1 MLRTKQVI
9 NNNEE
14 YSSMS
19 IIDFIKGLF
28 VGETKEEANQSTN
41 VVEEKSVNSE
51 AFVDRNPTLEN
62 VARFVIQKGVCKGAD
77 IQRYFQI
84 GYNLSGRLMSQLQQ
98 KGILDS
104 SYNVLVDADISD
116 HELTQLL
123 NKETI
128 KKTDSHHVISASGF
142 EVKIISSSPIDIDSS
157 IKSYIPKLSKY
168 ECYVVF
174 DTETSGLSPQQGH
187 EILQIGAVKYN
198 TLTGEAIDTQS
209 IFIKPSPHCVIESAA
224 LRVNGIDIEKLKQ
237 TGVSKDEA
245 INTFIEFIG
254 TCPLFAYNAPFDM
267 RFLKSTCEMV
277 NIPLPT
283 NPVCDVLAMVRQLA
297 LPTENKKLGTISEH
311 FGFEG
316 GCFHEAI
323 KDCDATNFVIRQIYF
338 NNEGK
343 PIGKSVDDIHS
354 NLYRNGVKLEP
365 YIEQNMLELDVYSRL
380 TGEFLFTK
388 TIRQCA
394 EKGIYVSYSTV
405 KDLEET
411 LWTTDYGIRLHE
423 DSIGKI
429 EPDIYYGKRLI
440 DVYSRTTGEFLF
452 TKTLEECAGL
462 ASSLTQ
468 KKIANA
474 TLEKSWL
481 GEYGFRAHEEEPQTK
496 IDRDFTYGKRLI
508 DCYSK
513 EGDFLKRYESI
524 SDIVTELGFAGD
536 SPIKTMLR
544 QDKITY
550 NLNGYIFIYAT
561 TEQPIQ
567 KIEGAP
573 LTKEA
578 KRPIYVFDLD
588 GNYLNV
594 FLKIIDCTATY
605 GLQAE
610 GVRRCLSAGK
620 PQYNGYIFRYSN
632 TPLSEEELAA
642 AKENYAYRETS
653 KVEN

>member
-1 MLRTKQVI
+1 
-9 NNNEE
+9 
-14 YSSMS
+14 MS
-19 IIDFIKGLF
+19 IINFIKGLF
-28 VGETKEEANQSTN
+28 GGEPNDETDQNVN
-41 VVEEKSVNSE
+41 VVEHKSANSDC
-51 AFVDRNPTLEN
+51 AVDKTPTIEN

-104 SYNVLVDADISD
+104 SYNVLVDANISD

-157 IKSYIPKLSKY
+157 IKSYIPELSKY

-198 TLTGEAIDTQS
+198 TLTGETIDTRS
-209 IFIKPSPHCVIESAA
+209 IYIKPSPNCVIEPSA
-224 LRVNGIDIEKLKQ
+224 LRVNGIDIENLKQ
-237 TGVSKDEA
+237 TGVSKSQA
-245 INTFIEFIG
+245 INTFIDFIG

-283 NPVCDVLAMVRQLA
+283 NPVCDVLAMVRKLA
-297 LPTENKKLGTISEH
+297 LPTENNKLGTISEH

-365 YIEQNMLELDVYSRL
+365 YIEQNLLELDVYSRL

-423 DSIGKI
+423 DNTRKL
-429 EPDIYYGKRLI
+429 EPDIYYAKRII

-452 TKTLEECAGL
+452 TKTLEECAAL
-462 ASSLTQ
+462 SSSLTQ

-474 TLEKSWL
+474 TQEKSWL
-481 GEYGFRAHEEEPQTK
+481 GEYGFRVHQKEPLDR
-496 IDRDFTYGKRLI
+496 IERDFTYGKRLI

-513 EGDFLKRYESI
+513 EGDFMKRYESI

-561 TEQPIQ
+561 SEQPVL

-573 LTKEA
+573 MTKEA

-588 GNYLNV
+588 GKLLNV
-594 FLKIIDCTATY
+594 YLKITECTATY
-605 GLQAE
+605 NLQAE
-610 GVRRCLSAGK
+610 GVRRCLSSGK
-620 PQYNGYIFRYSN
+620 PQYNGYIFRYSDA
-632 TPLSEEELAA
+632 PLSEEELAA
-642 AKENYAYRETS
+642 ARENYAYRETS
-653 KVEN
+653 KVTN

>member
-1 MLRTKQVI
+1 
-9 NNNEE
+9 
-14 YSSMS
+14 MS
-19 IIDFIKGLF
+19 IMDFIKGLF
-28 VGETKEEANQSTN
+28 GGESNEEADQSSI
-41 VVEEKSVNSE
+41 VVEDKSVNSNVC
-51 AFVDRNPTLEN
+51 VDKTPILEN
-62 VARFVIQKGVCKGAD
+62 VARFVIQKGICKGAD
-77 IQRYFQI
+77 IQRYFRI

-98 KGILDS
+98 KGILDKD
-104 SYNVLVDADISD
+104 YNVLVDANISD
-116 HELTQLL
+116 QELTQMLS
-123 NKETI
+123 KDTPETV
-128 KKTDSHHVISASGF
+128 DSHSASSAYGF
-142 EVKIISSSPIDIDSS
+142 EVKIISSSPADIESS
-157 IKSYIPKLSKY
+157 IKSYIPGLSKY

-198 TLTGEAIDTQS
+198 TRTGETIDTKS
-209 IFIKPSPHCVIESAA
+209 IYIKPSPNCIIEPAA

-237 TGVSKDEA
+237 TGVSKGEA

-254 TCPLFAYNAPFDM
+254 SYPLFAYNAPFDM
-267 RFLKSTCEMV
+267 RFLKSTCEMANV
-277 NIPLPT
+277 SLPT
-283 NPVCDVLAMVRQLA
+283 NPVCDVLAMVRKLS
-297 LPTENKKLGTISEH
+297 LPTESNKLGTISKH
-311 FGFEG
+311 FGFTG
-316 GCFHEAI
+316 GSYHEAI
-323 KDCDATNFVIRQIYF
+323 KDCDATNFVLRKIYF
-338 NNEGK
+338 NEEGK
-343 PIGKSVDDIHS
+343 PVGKSVEDIHL
-354 NLYRNGVKLEP
+354 NLHKGGVTLEP

-394 EKGIYVSYSTV
+394 EKGIYVSYNTI

-423 DSIGKI
+423 ESIGKL
-429 EPDIYYGKRLI
+429 EPDIYYGKRVI

-452 TKTLEECAGL
+452 TKTLEECAGF
-462 ASSLTQ
+462 ASSLSQ

-474 TLEKSWL
+474 IEEKSWL
-481 GEYGFRAHEEEPQTK
+481 GEYGFRAHEEEPQAK

-524 SDIVTELGFAGD
+524 ADIVTELGFAGD

-567 KIEGAP
+567 KIDGAP

-578 KRPIYVFDLD
+578 KRPIYVFDID

-594 FLKIIDCTATY
+594 FLKITECTAAY

-642 AKENYAYRETS
+642 AKENYAYRVTS
-653 KVEN
+653 KVTN

>member
-1 MLRTKQVI
+1 
-9 NNNEE
+9 
-14 YSSMS
+14 MS
-19 IIDFIKGLF
+19 IINFIKGLF
-28 VGETKEEANQSTN
+28 GGEPNDETDQNVN
-41 VVEEKSVNSE
+41 VVEDKSANSDC
-51 AFVDRNPTLEN
+51 AVDKTPTIEN
-62 VARFVIQKGVCKGAD
+62 VARFVIQKGICKGAD

-84 GYNLSGRLMSQLQQ
+84 GYRLSGSLMSQLQQ
-98 KGILDS
+98 KGVLDNN
-104 SYNVLVDADISD
+104 YNVLVDANISD
-116 HELTQLL
+116 QELAQLL
-123 NKETI
+123 SKEIPETL
-128 KKTDSHHVISASGF
+128 DCHSASSAFGF
-142 EVKIISSSPIDIDSS
+142 ELKVISSSPTEIESS
-157 IKSYIPKLSKY
+157 IKPYIPGLSKY
-168 ECYVVF
+168 ESYVVF

-198 TLTGEAIDTQS
+198 TRTGETIDTRS
-209 IFIKPSPHCVIESAA
+209 IYIKPSPNCVIEPSA
-224 LRVNGIDIEKLKQ
+224 LRVNGIDIENLKQ
-237 TGVSKDEA
+237 TGVSKSQA
-245 INTFIEFIG
+245 INTFIDFIG

-283 NPVCDVLAMVRQLA
+283 NPVCDVLAMVRKLA

-338 NNEGK
+338 DNEGK

-513 EGDFLKRYESI
+513 DGDFLKRYESI

-594 FLKIIDCTATY
+594 FLKITECTAAY
-605 GLQAE
+605 GIQAD

>member
-1 MLRTKQVI
+1 
-9 NNNEE
+9 
-14 YSSMS
+14 MS
-19 IIDFIKGLF
+19 IINFIKGLF
-28 VGETKEEANQSTN
+28 GGEPNDETDQNVN
-41 VVEEKSVNSE
+41 VVEDKSANSDC
-51 AFVDRNPTLEN
+51 AVDKTPTIEN

-98 KGILDS
+98 KGVLDNN
-104 SYNVLVDADISD
+104 YNVLVDANISD
-116 HELTQLL
+116 QELAQLL
-123 NKETI
+123 SKEIPETL
-128 KKTDSHHVISASGF
+128 DCHSASSAFGF
-142 EVKIISSSPIDIDSS
+142 ELKVISSSPTEIESS
-157 IKSYIPKLSKY
+157 IKPYIPGLSKY
-168 ECYVVF
+168 ESYVVF

-198 TLTGEAIDTQS
+198 TRTGETIDTRS
-209 IFIKPSPHCVIESAA
+209 IYIKPSPNCVIEPSA
-224 LRVNGIDIEKLKQ
+224 LRVNGIDIENLKQ
-237 TGVSKDEA
+237 TGVSKSQA
-245 INTFIEFIG
+245 INTFIDFIG
-254 TCPLFAYNAPFDM
+254 TCPLFVYNAPFDM

-283 NPVCDVLAMVRQLA
+283 NPVCDVLAMVRKLA

-354 NLYRNGVKLEP
+354 NLYRNGVKLES

-474 TLEKSWL
+474 TIEKSWL

-513 EGDFLKRYESI
+513 DGDFLKRYESI

-550 NLNGYIFIYAT
+550 NLNGYIFIFAT
-561 TEQPIQ
+561 SEQPIQ

-573 LTKEA
+573 MTKEA

-588 GNYLNV
+588 GKLLNV
-594 FLKIIDCTATY
+594 FLKITECTATY
-605 GLQAE
+605 NLQAE
-610 GVRRCLSAGK
+610 GVRRCLSSGK
-620 PQYNGYIFRYSN
+620 PQYNGYIFRYSDA
-632 TPLSEEELAA
+632 PLSEEELAA
-642 AKENYAYRETS
+642 ARENYAYRETS
-653 KVEN
+653 KVTN

>member
-1 MLRTKQVI
+1 
-9 NNNEE
+9 
-14 YSSMS
+14 MS
-19 IIDFIKGLF
+19 IINFIKGLF
-28 VGETKEEANQSTN
+28 GGEPKEEASQNTY
-41 VVEEKSVNSE
+41 VVEDKSVNSD
-51 AFVDRNPTLEN
+51 VIIDKTPTLEN
-62 VARFVIQKGVCKGAD
+62 VARFVIKTRKSKGAD

-84 GYNLSGRLMSQLQQ
+84 GYKLSGNLMLQLQQ
-98 KGILDS
+98 KGILD
-104 SYNVLVDADISD
+104 YDNNVLADANISD
-116 HELTQLL
+116 EELTKLL
-123 NKETI
+123 SQTTPDTI
-128 KKTDSHHVISASGF
+128 DFHHVSSASGF
-142 EVKIISSSPIDIDSS
+142 EIKIISSSPIDIESS
-157 IKSYIPKLSKY
+157 IKSYIPGLSKY
-168 ECYVVF
+168 ECYIVF

-198 TLTGEAIDTQS
+198 THTGETIDTRS
-209 IFIKPSPHCVIESAA
+209 IYIKPSPNCVIEPAA

-237 TGVSKDEA
+237 TGVSKGEA
-245 INTFIEFIG
+245 IKTFIEFIG
-254 TCPLFAYNAPFDM
+254 SYPLFAYNAPFDM

-277 NIPLPT
+277 NVPLPT
-283 NPVCDVLAMVRQLA
+283 NSVCDVLAMVRKLS
-297 LPTENKKLGTISEH
+297 LPTENNKLGTISEH
-311 FGFEG
+311 FGFTG
-316 GCFHEAI
+316 GNYHEAI
-323 KDCDATNFVIRQIYF
+323 KDCDATNFVLRKIYF
-338 NNEGK
+338 NEEGK
-343 PIGKSVDDIHS
+343 PVGKSVDDIHL
-354 NLYRNGVKLEP
+354 NLHKGGVALEP

-388 TIRQCA
+388 NIRQCA
-394 EKGIYVSYSTV
+394 EKGIYVSYNTV
-405 KDLEET
+405 KDLEGT

-423 DSIGKI
+423 ESRGKL
-429 EPDIYYGKRLI
+429 EPDIYYGKRFI
-440 DVYSRTTGEFLF
+440 DVYARTTGEFLF

-462 ASSLTQ
+462 ASSLSQ

-496 IDRDFTYGKRLI
+496 IERDFTYGKRLI

-524 SDIVTELGFAGD
+524 SDIVSELGFAGD

-561 TEQPIQ
+561 TEQPIK

-578 KRPIYVFDLD
+578 KRPIYVFDID

-594 FLKIIDCTATY
+594 FLKITECTAAY

-610 GVRRCLSAGK
+610 GVRRCLSSGK

-653 KVEN
+653 KVTN

>member
-1 MLRTKQVI
+1 
-9 NNNEE
+9 
-14 YSSMS
+14 MS
-19 IIDFIKGLF
+19 ILDFIKGLF
-28 VGETKEEANQSTN
+28 GGESKEETNQN
-41 VVEEKSVNSE
+41 VYEHENKSVSSDIC
-51 AFVDRNPTLEN
+51 VDKTPTLKN
-62 VARFVIQKGVCKGAD
+62 VARFVIQKGICKGAD
-77 IQRYFQI
+77 IQRFFQI
-84 GYNLSGRLMSQLQQ
+84 GYKQSGSLISQLQQ
-98 KGILDS
+98 KGVLDS
-104 SYNVLVDADISD
+104 SYNVLVDANISD
-116 HELTQLL
+116 QELTQLL
-123 NKETI
+123 NKETSE
-128 KKTDSHHVISASGF
+128 KADSQHVLSASGF
-142 EVKIISSSPIDIDSS
+142 EVNIISSSPIDIESS
-157 IKSYIPKLSKY
+157 ITSYIPELSKY
-168 ECYVVF
+168 ESYVVF

-198 TLTGEAIDTQS
+198 TRTGETIDTRS
-209 IFIKPSPHCVIESAA
+209 IYIKPSPHCVIEPAA
-224 LRVNGIDIEKLKQ
+224 LRVNGIDIENLKQ

-245 INTFIEFIG
+245 ISTFIDFIG

-277 NIPLPT
+277 NVLLPT
-283 NPVCDVLAMVRQLA
+283 NPVCDVLAMVRRLA

-311 FGFEG
+311 FGFAG
-316 GCFHEAI
+316 GSYHEAI
-323 KDCDATNFVIRQIYF
+323 NDCDATNFVLRKIYF
-338 NNEGK
+338 NEEGK
-343 PIGKSVDDIHS
+343 PVGKSVEDIHS
-354 NLYRNGVKLEP
+354 NLYKNGVKLEP
-365 YIEQNMLELDVYSRL
+365 YIEQTMVELDVYSRL

-394 EKGIYVSYSTV
+394 EKGIYVSYSTI
-405 KDLEET
+405 KDLEGT

-423 DSIGKI
+423 EIRGKL
-429 EPDIYYGKRLI
+429 EPDIYYGKRVI

-452 TKTLEECAGL
+452 TKTLEECAAL
-462 ASSLTQ
+462 SSSLTQ

-474 TLEKSWL
+474 IEEKSWL
-481 GEYGFRAHEEEPQTK
+481 SDYGFRAHAEEPQSK
-496 IDRDFTYGKRLI
+496 IDRDFTYGKRFV

-561 TEQPIQ
+561 SEQPIQ
-567 KIEGAP
+567 KIDSAP

-588 GNYLNV
+588 GKYLNV
-594 FLKIIDCTATY
+594 FLKITDCTAAY

-610 GVRRCLSAGK
+610 GVRRCLSSGK

-632 TPLSEEELAA
+632 APLSEEELTA

-653 KVEN
+653 KVMN

>member
-1 MLRTKQVI
+1 
-9 NNNEE
+9 
-14 YSSMS
+14 MS

-28 VGETKEEANQSTN
+28 GGKSNEEANQSSSI
-41 VVEEKSVNSE
+41 VEEMSE
-51 AFVDRNPTLEN
+51 NPDVFVDKTPTLEN
-62 VARFVIQKGVCKGAD
+62 VARFVIQKGICKGAE

-84 GYNLSGRLMSQLQQ
+84 GYKQSGSLMSQLQR
-98 KGILDS
+98 KGVLDS
-104 SYNVLVDADISD
+104 YYNVLVDANISD
-116 HELTQLL
+116 QELAQLL
-123 NKETI
+123 SRETPE
-128 KKTDSHHVISASGF
+128 TGDCHSASSAFGF
-142 EVKIISSSPIDIDSS
+142 EVKVISSSPTDIEPS
-157 IKSYIPKLSKY
+157 IKSYIPELSKY
-168 ECYVVF
+168 KYYVVF

-187 EILQIGAVKYN
+187 EILQIGAVKYDIQ
-198 TLTGEAIDTQS
+198 TGEAIDTRN
-209 IFIKPSPHCVIESAA
+209 IYVKPSPNCVIETAA

-237 TGVSKDEA
+237 TGVSKVEA

-254 TCPLFAYNAPFDM
+254 SCPLFAYNAPFDM

-283 NPVCDVLAMVRQLA
+283 NPVCDVLAMVRKLA
-297 LPTENKKLGTISEH
+297 IPTDNNKLETISEY
-311 FGFEG
+311 FGFTG
-316 GCFHEAI
+316 GNYHEAI
-323 KDCDATNFVIRQIYF
+323 KDCYATNFVLRKIYF

-343 PIGKSVDDIHS
+343 LVGKSFDDIHS
-354 NLYRNGVKLEP
+354 NLYKNGVKLESC
-365 YIEQNMLELDVYSRL
+365 IEQTMLELDVYSRL

-394 EKGIYVSYSTV
+394 EKGIYVSYNTV
-405 KDLEET
+405 KDLVGT

-423 DSIGKI
+423 GAIGKI
-429 EPDIYYGKRLI
+429 EPDIYYGKRVI
-440 DVYSRTTGEFLF
+440 DVYSRATGEFLF

-462 ASSLTQ
+462 TSSLSQ

-474 TLEKSWL
+474 ALEKSWL
-481 GEYGFRAHEEEPQTK
+481 GEYGFRVHEEEPQTN
-496 IDRDFTYGKRLI
+496 IERDFTYGKRLI

-513 EGDFLKRYESI
+513 EGVFLKRYESI

-567 KIEGAP
+567 KIEGAT

-578 KRPIYVFDLD
+578 KRPIYVFDLE
-588 GNYLNV
+588 GKYLNV
-594 FLKIIDCTATY
+594 FLKITECTAAY
-605 GLQAE
+605 GIQAE
-610 GVRRCLSAGK
+610 GIRRCLSAGK

-632 TPLSEEELAA
+632 APLSEEELAA
-642 AKENYAYRETS
+642 ARENYAYRETS
-653 KVEN
+653 KVTS

>member
-1 MLRTKQVI
+1 
-9 NNNEE
+9 
-14 YSSMS
+14 MS

-28 VGETKEEANQSTN
+28 GGEPNEETNQSGN
-41 VVEEKSVNSE
+41 VVEDKSVNSDCS
-51 AFVDRNPTLEN
+51 VDNTPSLEN
-62 VARFVIQKGVCKGAD
+62 VARFVIQKRTFKGSD

-84 GYNLSGRLMSQLQQ
+84 GYNFSGRLMSQLQQ
-98 KGILDS
+98 KGILDND
-104 SYNVLVDADISD
+104 YNVLVDANISD
-116 HELTQLL
+116 QELAQLL
-123 NKETI
+123 RMETPEAE
-128 KKTDSHHVISASGF
+128 DSHHVSSALGF
-142 EVKIISSSPIDIDSS
+142 KVNAISSSPLDIELS
-157 IKSYIPKLSKY
+157 IKSYIPRLSKY

-198 TLTGEAIDTQS
+198 TRTGEAIDKRS
-209 IFIKPSPHCVIESAA
+209 IYIKPSPNCVIEPAA

-237 TGVSKDEA
+237 TGLSKVEA
-245 INTFIEFIG
+245 INSFIEFIG

-277 NIPLPT
+277 NVSLPT
-283 NPVCDVLAMVRQLA
+283 NPVCDVLAMVRKLA
-297 LPTENKKLGTISEH
+297 LPTENKRLVTISKH
-311 FGFEG
+311 FGFTG
-316 GCFHEAI
+316 GNYHEAI
-323 KDCDATNFVIRQIYF
+323 KDCDATNFVLRKIYF
-338 NNEGK
+338 NEDGK
-343 PIGKSVDDIHS
+343 PVGKSVDDIHS
-354 NLYRNGVKLEP
+354 NLYKNGVKLET
-365 YIEQNMLELDVYSRL
+365 YIEQTMLELDVYSRL

-394 EKGIYVSYSTV
+394 EKGIYVSYNNI
-405 KDLEET
+405 KDLDGT
-411 LWTTDYGIRLHE
+411 FWTTDYGIRLHE
-423 DSIGKI
+423 DLIGKL
-429 EPDIYYGKRLI
+429 EPDIYYWKRLI

-452 TKTLEECAGL
+452 TKTLEKCAGL
-462 ASSLTQ
+462 ASSFSQ

-474 TLEKSWL
+474 TIEKSWL
-481 GEYGFRAHEEEPQTK
+481 GEYGFRAHEEEPQTN
-496 IDRDFTYGKRLI
+496 IERDFTYGKRLI

-513 EGDFLKRYESI
+513 EGDFMKRYESI

-578 KRPIYVFDLD
+578 KRPIYVFDID

-594 FLKIIDCTATY
+594 FLKITECTAAY
-605 GLQAE
+605 GLQTE

-620 PQYNGYIFRYSN
+620 PQYNGYILRYSN
-632 TPLSEEELAA
+632 APLSEEELAA

-653 KVEN
+653 KV

>member
-1 MLRTKQVI
+1 
-9 NNNEE
+9 
-14 YSSMS
+14 MS

-28 VGETKEEANQSTN
+28 GGETKEEANQSTN
-41 VVEEKSVNSE
+41 VVEEKSVNSDV
-51 AFVDRNPTLEN
+51 FVDRNPTLEN
-62 VARFVIQKGVCKGAD
+62 VARFIIQKGVCKGAD

-84 GYNLSGRLMSQLQQ
+84 GYKLSGNLISQLQQ
-98 KGILDS
+98 KGVLDNY
-104 SYNVLVDADISD
+104 YNVLIDANISD
-116 HELTQLL
+116 YELTQLL
-123 NKETI
+123 NKDTPE
-128 KKTDSHHVISASGF
+128 KTDSHHVISASGF
-142 EVKIISSSPIDIDSS
+142 KIEIISSSPIEVETS
-157 IKSYIPKLSKY
+157 IKPYIPGLSNY
-168 ECYVVF
+168 ECYIVF

-198 TLTGEAIDTQS
+198 TLTGEAIDTCS
-209 IFIKPSPHCVIESAA
+209 IYIKPSTHCVIEPAA
-224 LRVNGIDIEKLKQ
+224 LRINGIDIEKLKQ
-237 TGVSKDEA
+237 TGVSKGEA

-254 TCPLFAYNAPFDM
+254 SYPLFAYNAPFDM
-267 RFLKSTCEMV
+267 RFLKFTCEIV
-277 NIPLPT
+277 NASLPT
-283 NPVCDVLAMVRQLA
+283 NPVCDVLAMIRKLA

-311 FGFEG
+311 FGFTG
-316 GCFHEAI
+316 GNYHEAI
-323 KDCDATNFVIRQIYF
+323 KDCEATNFVLRKIYF
-338 NNEGK
+338 NDKGK
-343 PIGKSVDDIHS
+343 PVGESVDDIHS
-354 NLYRNGVKLEP
+354 NLYKNGVKLEP
-365 YIEQNMLELDVYSRL
+365 YIEQSMLELDVYSRL

-394 EKGIYVSYSTV
+394 EKGIYVSYSTI
-405 KDLEET
+405 KDLEGT

-423 DSIGKI
+423 DSISKL
-429 EPDIYYGKRLI
+429 EPDIYYGKRVI
-440 DVYSRTTGEFLF
+440 DVYSRATGEFLF
-452 TKTLEECAGL
+452 AKTLEECAAL
-462 ASSLTQ
+462 SSSLTQ

-474 TLEKSWL
+474 TIEMSWL
-481 GEYGFRAHEEEPQTK
+481 GEYGFRVHEEDPQSK
-496 IDRDFTYGKRLI
+496 IERDFTYGKRLI

-594 FLKIIDCTATY
+594 FLKITECTAAY
-605 GLQAE
+605 GIQAE

-632 TPLSEEELAA
+632 SPLGEEELVAA
-642 AKENYAYRETS
+642 RENYAYRETS

>member
-1 MLRTKQVI
+1 
-9 NNNEE
+9 
-14 YSSMS
+14 MS
-19 IIDFIKGLF
+19 ILDFLKGLF
-28 VGETKEEANQSTN
+28 GGEPNEEAGQNAN
-41 VVEEKSVNSE
+41 VVEDKSVNSDVC
-51 AFVDRNPTLEN
+51 VDNAPTIEN
-62 VARFVIQKGVCKGAD
+62 VARFIIQKGVCKGSD

-84 GYNLSGRLMSQLQQ
+84 GYKQSGSFMSQLQQ
-98 KGILDS
+98 KGILDNN
-104 SYNVLVDADISD
+104 YNVLVDTNISD
-116 HELTQLL
+116 QELAQLL
-123 NKETI
+123 SKETPEAE
-128 KKTDSHHVISASGF
+128 DSHHVSSASGF
-142 EVKIISSSPIDIDSS
+142 EIKIITSSPVDIESS
-157 IKSYIPKLSKY
+157 IKSYIPGLSKY

-198 TLTGEAIDTQS
+198 TRTGETVDSRS
-209 IFIKPSPHCVIESAA
+209 IYIKPSPNCVIEPAA

-237 TGVSKDEA
+237 TGVSKVEA
-245 INTFIEFIG
+245 INTFIEFVG
-254 TCPLFAYNAPFDM
+254 SYPLFAYNAPFDM
-267 RFLKSTCEMV
+267 RFLKSTCEMANV
-277 NIPLPT
+277 PMPT
-283 NPVCDVLAMVRQLA
+283 NPVCDVLAMVRKLS
-297 LPTENKKLGTISEH
+297 LPTENNKLGTISEH
-311 FGFEG
+311 FGFTG
-316 GCFHEAI
+316 GSYHEAI
-323 KDCDATNFVIRQIYF
+323 KDCDATNFVLRKIYF
-338 NNEGK
+338 NEEGK
-343 PIGKSVDDIHS
+343 PVGKSVEDIHL
-354 NLYRNGVKLEP
+354 NLHKGGVTLEP

-394 EKGIYVSYSTV
+394 EKGIYVSYNTV
-405 KDLEET
+405 KDLEGT

-423 DSIGKI
+423 ESIGKL
-429 EPDIYYGKRLI
+429 EPDIYYGKRVV

-462 ASSLTQ
+462 ASSLSQ

-474 TLEKSWL
+474 TVEKSWL
-481 GEYGFRAHEEEPQTK
+481 GEYGFRAHEEEPQTN
-496 IDRDFTYGKRLI
+496 IERDFTYGKRLI

-588 GNYLNV
+588 GNFLNV
-594 FLKIIDCTATY
+594 HLKITECTAAY

-632 TPLSEEELAA
+632 IPLSEEELAA

-653 KVEN
+653 KVTD

>member
-1 MLRTKQVI
+1 
-9 NNNEE
+9 
-14 YSSMS
+14 
-19 IIDFIKGLF
+19 
-28 VGETKEEANQSTN
+28 
-41 VVEEKSVNSE
+41 
-51 AFVDRNPTLEN
+51 
-62 VARFVIQKGVCKGAD
+62 
-77 IQRYFQI
+77 
-84 GYNLSGRLMSQLQQ
+84 MSQLQQ
-98 KGILDS
+98 KGIIDNAL
-104 SYNVLVDADISD
+104 NVLVNANISES
-116 HELTQLL
+116 ELSQLL
-123 NKETI
+123 SNDTHETE
-128 KKTDSHHVISASGF
+128 DLCHVSPASGF
-142 EVKIISSSPIDIDSS
+142 EIKIISSSPTDIETP
-157 IKSYIPKLSKY
+157 IESYIPDLSKY
-168 ECYVVF
+168 EYYVVF

-187 EILQIGAVKYN
+187 EILQIGAVKYS
-198 TLTGEAIDTQS
+198 TQTGEVIDTRS
-209 IFIKPSPHCVIESAA
+209 IYIKPSPQCVIEPTA

-237 TGVSKDEA
+237 TGASKKEG
-245 INTFIEFIG
+245 INAFMEFIG

-283 NPVCDVLAMVRQLA
+283 NPVCDVLAMVRKLA
-297 LPTENKKLGTISEH
+297 LPIENKKLGTISEH

-323 KDCDATNFVIRQIYF
+323 KDCDATNFVLRKIYF

-343 PIGKSVDDIHS
+343 PVDKSVDDIHS
-354 NLYRNGVKLEP
+354 NLYRNGVKLES

-440 DVYSRTTGEFLF
+440 DVYSRTTGECLF

-474 TLEKSWL
+474 TLDNSWL
-481 GEYGFRAHEEEPQTK
+481 GEYGFRAHQEEPLARVE
-496 IDRDFTYGKRLI
+496 RDFTYGKRLV

-561 TEQPIQ
+561 SEQPIQ

-588 GNYLNV
+588 GKYLNV
-594 FLKIIDCTATY
+594 FLKITDCTATY

-610 GVRRCLSAGK
+610 GVRRCLSSGK
-620 PQYNGYIFRYSN
+620 PQYNGYIFRYSK
-632 TPLSEEELAA
+632 TPLSEEELSA

>member
-1 MLRTKQVI
+1 
-9 NNNEE
+9 
-14 YSSMS
+14 MS
-19 IIDFIKGLF
+19 IIGFIKGLF
-28 VGETKEEANQSTN
+28 CGKPKDEVNQSAC
-41 VVEEKSVNSE
+41 VVEEMLDNS
-51 AFVDRNPTLEN
+51 DTCIDNTSTLEN
-62 VARFVIQKGVCKGAD
+62 VARFVIKTRKSKGAD

-84 GYNLSGRLMSQLQQ
+84 GYKLAENLMLQLQQ
-98 KGILDS
+98 KGVLDS
-104 SYNVLVDADISD
+104 ANNVLIDANISD
-116 HELTQLL
+116 EELTKLL
-123 NKETI
+123 SQATPDTI
-128 KKTDSHHVISASGF
+128 DCRHVSSASGF
-142 EVKIISSSPIDIDSS
+142 EIKIISSSPIDIEPS
-157 IKSYIPKLSKY
+157 IKSYIPGLSKY

-174 DTETSGLSPQQGH
+174 DTETSGLTPQQGH
-187 EILQIGAVKYN
+187 EILQIGAVKYD
-198 TLTGEAIDTQS
+198 TRTGETIDTRS
-209 IFIKPSPHCVIESAA
+209 IYIKPSPNCVIEPAA

-237 TGVSKDEA
+237 TGVSKGEA
-245 INTFIEFIG
+245 IKTFIEFIG
-254 TCPLFAYNAPFDM
+254 SYPLFAYNAPFDM

-277 NIPLPT
+277 NVPLPT
-283 NPVCDVLAMVRQLA
+283 NSVCDVLAMVRKLS
-297 LPTENKKLGTISEH
+297 LPTENNKLGTISEH
-311 FGFEG
+311 FGFTG
-316 GCFHEAI
+316 GNYHEAI
-323 KDCDATNFVIRQIYF
+323 KDCDATNFVLRKIYF
-338 NNEGK
+338 NEEGK
-343 PIGKSVDDIHS
+343 PVGKSVDDIHL
-354 NLYRNGVKLEP
+354 NLHKGGVALEP

-388 TIRQCA
+388 NIRQCA
-394 EKGIYVSYSTV
+394 EKGIYVSYNTV
-405 KDLEET
+405 KDLEGT

-423 DSIGKI
+423 ESRGKL
-429 EPDIYYGKRLI
+429 EPDIYYGKRFI
-440 DVYSRTTGEFLF
+440 DVYARTTGEFLF

-462 ASSLTQ
+462 ASSLSQ

-496 IDRDFTYGKRLI
+496 IERDFTYGKRLI

-524 SDIVTELGFAGD
+524 SDIVSELGFAGD

-561 TEQPIQ
+561 TEQPIK

-578 KRPIYVFDLD
+578 KRPIYVFDID

-594 FLKIIDCTATY
+594 FLKITECTAAY

-610 GVRRCLSAGK
+610 GVRRCLSSGK

-653 KVEN
+653 KVTN

>member
-1 MLRTKQVI
+1 
-9 NNNEE
+9 
-14 YSSMS
+14 MS

-28 VGETKEEANQSTN
+28 IGGPKEDVNQSAY

-51 AFVDRNPTLEN
+51 IFVDRNPTLEN
-62 VARFVIQKGVCKGAD
+62 VARFIIQKGVCKGAD

-98 KGILDS
+98 KGVLDS
-104 SYNVLVDADISD
+104 SYNVLVDANISD
-116 HELTQLL
+116 QELAQLL
-123 NKETI
+123 SKETPE
-128 KKTDSHHVISASGF
+128 TADSHHVFSDSGF
-142 EVKIISSSPIDIDSS
+142 EVKIISSSSIDIESS
-157 IKSYIPKLSKY
+157 IKPYIPGLSKY
-168 ECYVVF
+168 ESYVVF

-198 TLTGEAIDTQS
+198 TLTGETIDTRS
-209 IFIKPSPHCVIESAA
+209 IYIKPSPHCVIEPAA
-224 LRVNGIDIEKLKQ
+224 LRVNGIDIEKLNQ

-277 NIPLPT
+277 NIPLPN
-283 NPVCDVLAMVRQLA
+283 NPVCDVLAMVKKLA
-297 LPTENKKLGTISEH
+297 LPTENNKLGTISEH

-323 KDCDATNFVIRQIYF
+323 KDCDATNFVLRKIYF

-343 PIGKSVDDIHS
+343 TVGKSVDDIHS
-354 NLYRNGVKLEP
+354 NLYKNGVKLEP

-423 DSIGKI
+423 DLIGKL

-462 ASSLTQ
+462 ASSFSQ

-474 TLEKSWL
+474 IEEKNWL
-481 GEYGFRAHEEEPQTK
+481 SEYGFRAHEEEPQTK

-561 TEQPIQ
+561 SEQPIQ

-578 KRPIYVFDLD
+578 KRPIYVFDLE

-594 FLKIIDCTATY
+594 FLKITDCTAAY
-605 GLQAE
+605 GLQVE
-610 GVRRCLSAGK
+610 GVRRCLSSGK

-632 TPLSEEELAA
+632 TPLSEDELTAA
-642 AKENYAYRETS
+642 RDNYAFRETS
-653 KVEN
+653 KVTN

>member
-1 MLRTKQVI
+1 
-9 NNNEE
+9 
-14 YSSMS
+14 MS
-19 IIDFIKGLF
+19 IINFIKGLF
-28 VGETKEEANQSTN
+28 GGEPNDETDQNVN
-41 VVEEKSVNSE
+41 VVEHKSANSDC
-51 AFVDRNPTLEN
+51 AVDKTPTIEN

-104 SYNVLVDADISD
+104 SYNVLVDANISD

-157 IKSYIPKLSKY
+157 IKSYIPELSKY

-198 TLTGEAIDTQS
+198 TLTGETIDTRS
-209 IFIKPSPHCVIESAA
+209 IYIKPSPNCVIEPSA
-224 LRVNGIDIEKLKQ
+224 LRVNGIDIENLKQ
-237 TGVSKDEA
+237 TGVSKSQA
-245 INTFIEFIG
+245 INTFIDFIG

-283 NPVCDVLAMVRQLA
+283 NPVCDVLAMVRKLA

-405 KDLEET
+405 KDLDET

-423 DSIGKI
+423 DTTRKL
-429 EPDIYYGKRLI
+429 EPDIYYAKRII

-462 ASSLTQ
+462 ASSLSQ
-468 KKIANA
+468 KKIVNA

-561 TEQPIQ
+561 SEQPIQ

-594 FLKIIDCTATY
+594 FLKITDCTAAY

-653 KVEN
+653 KVAD

>member
-1 MLRTKQVI
+1 
-9 NNNEE
+9 
-14 YSSMS
+14 MS

-28 VGETKEEANQSTN
+28 GGEPNEETDQNAN
-41 VVEEKSVNSE
+41 VVEDKSANSVC
-51 AFVDRNPTLEN
+51 FVDNTPSLEN
-62 VARFVIQKGVCKGAD
+62 VARFVIQKGICKGAD

-84 GYNLSGRLMSQLQQ
+84 GYRLSGSLMSQLQQ
-98 KGILDS
+98 KGVLDNN
-104 SYNVLVDADISD
+104 YNVLVDANISD
-116 HELTQLL
+116 QELAQLL
-123 NKETI
+123 SKEIPETL
-128 KKTDSHHVISASGF
+128 DCHSASSAFGF
-142 EVKIISSSPIDIDSS
+142 ELKVISSSPTEIESS
-157 IKSYIPKLSKY
+157 IKPYIPGLSKY
-168 ECYVVF
+168 ESYVVF

-198 TLTGEAIDTQS
+198 TQTGETIDTRS
-209 IFIKPSPHCVIESAA
+209 IYIKPSPNCVIEPSA
-224 LRVNGIDIEKLKQ
+224 LRVNGIDIENLKQ
-237 TGVSKDEA
+237 TGVSKSQA
-245 INTFIEFIG
+245 INTFIDFIG
-254 TCPLFAYNAPFDM
+254 TCPLFVYNAPFDM

-283 NPVCDVLAMVRQLA
+283 NPVCDVLAMVRKLA

-323 KDCDATNFVIRQIYF
+323 KECDATNFVIRQIYF

-411 LWTTDYGIRLHE
+411 MWTTDYGIRLHE

-513 EGDFLKRYESI
+513 DGDFLKRYERI

-561 TEQPIQ
+561 SEQPIQ

-594 FLKIIDCTATY
+594 FLKITDCTTAY
-605 GLQAE
+605 GIQAE

-632 TPLSEEELAA
+632 TPLSEEEIVAA
-642 AKENYAYRETS
+642 RENYAYRETS
-653 KVEN
+653 KVAD

>member
-1 MLRTKQVI
+1 
-9 NNNEE
+9 
-14 YSSMS
+14 
-19 IIDFIKGLF
+19 
-28 VGETKEEANQSTN
+28 
-41 VVEEKSVNSE
+41 
-51 AFVDRNPTLEN
+51 
-62 VARFVIQKGVCKGAD
+62 
-77 IQRYFQI
+77 
-84 GYNLSGRLMSQLQQ
+84 MSQLQQ
-98 KGILDS
+98 KGIIDNAL
-104 SYNVLVDADISD
+104 NVLVNANISES
-116 HELTQLL
+116 ELSQLL
-123 NKETI
+123 SNDTHETE
-128 KKTDSHHVISASGF
+128 DLCHVSPASGF
-142 EVKIISSSPIDIDSS
+142 EIKIISSSPTDIETP
-157 IKSYIPKLSKY
+157 IESYIPDLSKY
-168 ECYVVF
+168 EYYVVF

-187 EILQIGAVKYN
+187 EILQIGAVKYS
-198 TLTGEAIDTQS
+198 TQTGEVIDTRS
-209 IFIKPSPHCVIESAA
+209 IYIKPSPQCVIEPTA

-237 TGVSKDEA
+237 TGASKKEG
-245 INTFIEFIG
+245 INAFMEFIG

-283 NPVCDVLAMVRQLA
+283 NPVCDVLAMVRKLA
-297 LPTENKKLGTISEH
+297 LPIENKKLGTISEH

-323 KDCDATNFVIRQIYF
+323 KDCDATNFVLRKIYF

-343 PIGKSVDDIHS
+343 TVGKSVDDIHS
-354 NLYRNGVKLEP
+354 NLYKNGVKLEP

-474 TLEKSWL
+474 TLDNSWL
-481 GEYGFRAHEEEPQTK
+481 GEYGFRAHQEEPLARVE
-496 IDRDFTYGKRLI
+496 RDLTYGKRLV

-561 TEQPIQ
+561 SEQPIQ

-588 GNYLNV
+588 GKYLNV
-594 FLKIIDCTATY
+594 FLKITDCTATY

-610 GVRRCLSAGK
+610 GVRRCLSSGK
-620 PQYNGYIFRYSN
+620 PQYNGYIFRYSK
-632 TPLSEEELAA
+632 TPLSEEELSA

>member
-1 MLRTKQVI
+1 
-9 NNNEE
+9 
-14 YSSMS
+14 MS

-28 VGETKEEANQSTN
+28 GGEPTEEANQSSY
-41 VVEEKSVNSE
+41 VVKDNSVTSDVC
-51 AFVDRNPTLEN
+51 VDKTPTLEE
-62 VARFVIQKGVCKGAD
+62 VARYVIETRNSRCAD

-84 GYNLSGRLMSQLQQ
+84 GYNLAGRLISQLQQ
-98 KGILDS
+98 KGILDNVN
-104 SYNVLVDADISD
+104 NVLVDSNISNQ
-116 HELTQLL
+116 ELAQLL
-123 NKETI
+123 S
-128 KKTDSHHVISASGF
+128 KKMPEAEGSHRVISASGF
-142 EVKIISSSPIDIDSS
+142 EIKIISSSPIDIESS
-157 IKSYIPKLSKY
+157 IKPYISGLLKY
-168 ECYVVF
+168 ENYVVF

-198 TLTGEAIDTQS
+198 TRTGETIDTRS
-209 IFIKPSPHCVIESAA
+209 IYIKPSPNCVVEPAA

-237 TGVSKDEA
+237 TGLSKVEA

-254 TCPLFAYNAPFDM
+254 SCPLFAYNAPFDM
-267 RFLKSTCEMV
+267 RFLKSTCEMAD
-277 NIPLPT
+277 IPMPS
-283 NPVCDVLAMVRQLA
+283 NPVCDVLAMVKKLA
-297 LPTENKKLGTISEH
+297 LPTENKKLGTIAEH
-311 FGFEG
+311 FGFTEDSY
-316 GCFHEAI
+316 HEAI
-323 KDCDATNFVIRQIYF
+323 KDCDATNFVLRKIYF
-338 NNEGK
+338 NKDGK
-343 PIGKSVDDIHS
+343 PVGKSVEDIHS
-354 NLYRNGVKLEP
+354 NLYKNGVKLEP
-365 YIEQNMLELDVYSRL
+365 YIEQTMLELDVYSRL

-394 EKGIYVSYSTV
+394 EKGIYVSYSAV
-405 KDLEET
+405 KDLEDT
-411 LWTTDYGIRLHE
+411 LWITDYGIRKHE
-423 DSIGKI
+423 ESVGKL
-429 EPDIYYGKRLI
+429 EPDIYYGKRVI

-462 ASSLTQ
+462 ASSLSQ
-468 KKIANA
+468 KKIANSIE
-474 TLEKSWL
+474 EKNWL
-481 GEYGFRAHEEEPQTK
+481 SDYGFRAHEEEPQTK
-496 IDRDFTYGKRLI
+496 IDRDFNYGKRLI

-561 TEQPIQ
+561 SEQPIQ
-567 KIEGAP
+567 KIESAP

-588 GNYLNV
+588 GKFLNV
-594 FLKIIDCTATY
+594 FLKITECTAAY

-620 PQYNGYIFRYSN
+620 PQYNGYIFKYSQ
-632 TPLSEEELAA
+632 TPLSEKELSA

-653 KVEN
+653 KVTN

>member
-1 MLRTKQVI
+1 
-9 NNNEE
+9 
-14 YSSMS
+14 MS

-28 VGETKEEANQSTN
+28 GGDSNEKTNQNAN
-41 VVEEKSVNSE
+41 VVEDKSANTYCPVGNTPS
-51 AFVDRNPTLEN
+51 LEN
-62 VARFVIQKGVCKGAD
+62 VARFVIQKGICKGAD
-77 IQRYFQI
+77 IQRHFQI
-84 GYNLSGRLMSQLQQ
+84 GYKLSGSLISQLQQ
-98 KGILDS
+98 KGIIDNAL
-104 SYNVLVDADISD
+104 NVLVNANISES
-116 HELTQLL
+116 ELSQLL
-123 NKETI
+123 SNDTHETE
-128 KKTDSHHVISASGF
+128 DLCHVSPASGF
-142 EVKIISSSPIDIDSS
+142 EIKIISSSPTDIETP
-157 IKSYIPKLSKY
+157 IESYIPDLSKY
-168 ECYVVF
+168 EYYVVF

-187 EILQIGAVKYN
+187 EILQIGAVKYS
-198 TLTGEAIDTQS
+198 TQTGEVIDTRS
-209 IFIKPSPHCVIESAA
+209 IYIKPSPQCVIEPTA

-237 TGVSKDEA
+237 TGDSKKEG
-245 INTFIEFIG
+245 INAFMEFIG

-283 NPVCDVLAMVRQLA
+283 NPVCDVLAMVRKLA

-323 KDCDATNFVIRQIYF
+323 KDCDATNFVLRKIYF

-343 PIGKSVDDIHS
+343 PVGKSVDDIHS
-354 NLYRNGVKLEP
+354 NLYRNGVKLES

-513 EGDFLKRYESI
+513 DGDFLKRYESI

-536 SPIKTMLR
+536 SPIKTILR

-561 TEQPIQ
+561 TEQPIL

-594 FLKIIDCTATY
+594 FLKITDCTVAY
-605 GLQAE
+605 GIQTE

>member
-1 MLRTKQVI
+1 
-9 NNNEE
+9 
-14 YSSMS
+14 
-19 IIDFIKGLF
+19 
-28 VGETKEEANQSTN
+28 
-41 VVEEKSVNSE
+41 
-51 AFVDRNPTLEN
+51 
-62 VARFVIQKGVCKGAD
+62 
-77 IQRYFQI
+77 
-84 GYNLSGRLMSQLQQ
+84 
-98 KGILDS
+98 
-104 SYNVLVDADISD
+104 
-116 HELTQLL
+116 
-123 NKETI
+123 
-128 KKTDSHHVISASGF
+128 
-142 EVKIISSSPIDIDSS
+142 
-157 IKSYIPKLSKY
+157 
-168 ECYVVF
+168 
-174 DTETSGLSPQQGH
+174 
-187 EILQIGAVKYN
+187 
-198 TLTGEAIDTQS
+198 
-209 IFIKPSPHCVIESAA
+209 
-224 LRVNGIDIEKLKQ
+224 
-237 TGVSKDEA
+237 
-245 INTFIEFIG
+245 
-254 TCPLFAYNAPFDM
+254 
-267 RFLKSTCEMV
+267 MV

-283 NPVCDVLAMVRQLA
+283 NPVCDVLAMVRKLA

-423 DSIGKI
+423 DSIGKL

-513 EGDFLKRYESI
+513 DGDFLKRYESI

-561 TEQPIQ
+561 SEQPIQ

-594 FLKIIDCTATY
+594 FLKITDCTATY

-610 GVRRCLSAGK
+610 GVRRCLSSGK

>member
-1 MLRTKQVI
+1 
-9 NNNEE
+9 
-14 YSSMS
+14 MS

-28 VGETKEEANQSTN
+28 GGEPKEKTEQSAY
-41 VVEEKSVNSE
+41 VVEKKSVNSD
-51 AFVDRNPTLEN
+51 VCIDKSPTLEN
-62 VARFVIQKGVCKGAD
+62 VARFVIQKGICKGAD

-98 KGILDS
+98 KGVLDS
-104 SYNVLVDADISD
+104 SYNVLVDANISD
-116 HELTQLL
+116 QELAQLL
-123 NKETI
+123 SKETPE
-128 KKTDSHHVISASGF
+128 TADSHHVFSGSGF
-142 EVKIISSSPIDIDSS
+142 KVKIISSSPMDIETS
-157 IKSYIPKLSKY
+157 IKPYIPGMSKY
-168 ECYVVF
+168 ESYVVF

-198 TLTGEAIDTQS
+198 TRTGETVDTRN
-209 IFIKPSPHCVIESAA
+209 IYIKPSPNCVIEPAA
-224 LRVNGIDIEKLKQ
+224 LRVNGMDVEKLKQ

-254 TCPLFAYNAPFDM
+254 TSPLFAYNAPFDM

-277 NIPLPT
+277 NVPLPT
-283 NPVCDVLAMVRQLA
+283 NPVCDVLAMVKKLA

-323 KDCDATNFVIRQIYF
+323 KDCDATNFVLRKIYF

-343 PIGKSVDDIHS
+343 PVGKSVDDIHS
-354 NLYRNGVKLEP
+354 NLYKNGVKLEP

-394 EKGIYVSYSTV
+394 EKGIYVSYFTV

-423 DSIGKI
+423 DSIGKL
-429 EPDIYYGKRLI
+429 EPDIYYGKRVI

-462 ASSLTQ
+462 ASSLSQ

-474 TLEKSWL
+474 IEEKSWL
-481 GEYGFRAHEEEPQTK
+481 SDYGFRAHEEEPQTK

-524 SDIVTELGFAGD
+524 PDIVTELGFAGD

-594 FLKIIDCTATY
+594 FLKITECTAAY

-632 TPLSEEELAA
+632 APLSEEELSAA
-642 AKENYAYRETS
+642 RENYAYRETS
-653 KVEN
+653 KVTD

>member
-1 MLRTKQVI
+1 
-9 NNNEE
+9 
-14 YSSMS
+14 MS

-28 VGETKEEANQSTN
+28 SGEPKEETDQSTY
-41 VVEEKSVNSE
+41 VVEDKSENSD
-51 AFVDRNPTLEN
+51 FCVDKTPTLEN
-62 VARFVIQKGVCKGAD
+62 VARFVIQKGSCKGAD

-84 GYNLSGRLMSQLQQ
+84 GYNLSGRLISQLQQ
-98 KGILDS
+98 KGVLDS
-104 SYNVLVDADISD
+104 SYNVLVDANISD
-116 HELTQLL
+116 NELAQLL
-123 NKETI
+123 SKETPSAA
-128 KKTDSHHVISASGF
+128 DSHHVVSASGF
-142 EVKIISSSPIDIDSS
+142 EVKIISSSPIDIESS
-157 IKSYIPKLSKY
+157 IKSYIPELSKY

-187 EILQIGAVKYN
+187 EILQIGAVKYS
-198 TLTGEAIDTQS
+198 TLTGETVDTRS
-209 IFIKPSPHCVIESAA
+209 IYIKPSPHCVIDPAA

-237 TGVSKDEA
+237 TGMSKSEA

-267 RFLKSTCEMV
+267 RFLKSTCEV
-277 NIPLPT
+277 VGVSLPN
-283 NPVCDVLAMVRQLA
+283 NPVCDVLAMVRKLA
-297 LPTENKKLGTISEH
+297 LPTENKKLITISEH

-316 GCFHEAI
+316 GSYHEAI
-323 KDCDATNFVIRQIYF
+323 KDCDATNFVLRKIFF

-343 PIGKSVDDIHS
+343 PVGKSIDDIHS
-354 NLYRNGVKLEP
+354 NLYKSGVKLEP
-365 YIEQNMLELDVYSRL
+365 YIEQTMLELDVYSRL

-405 KDLEET
+405 KDLEGT

-423 DSIGKI
+423 GSVRKL
-429 EPDIYYGKRLI
+429 EPDIYYGKRVI
-440 DVYSRTTGEFLF
+440 DVYSRTTGEFLY
-452 TKTLEECAGL
+452 TKTLEECAAL
-462 ASSLTQ
+462 SSSLTQ

-474 TLEKSWL
+474 IEEKCWL
-481 GEYGFRAHEEEPQTK
+481 SDYGFRAHIEEPQIK

-550 NLNGYIFIYAT
+550 NLNGYIFIYASS
-561 TEQPIQ
+561 EQPIQ
-567 KIEGAP
+567 KIESAP

-594 FLKIIDCTATY
+594 FLKITDCTAAY

-610 GVRRCLSAGK
+610 GVRRCLSSGK

-632 TPLSEEELAA
+632 SPLSEEELSAA
-642 AKENYAYRETS
+642 RENYAYRETS
-653 KVEN
+653 KVTN

>member
-1 MLRTKQVI
+1 
-9 NNNEE
+9 
-14 YSSMS
+14 
-19 IIDFIKGLF
+19 
-28 VGETKEEANQSTN
+28 
-41 VVEEKSVNSE
+41 
-51 AFVDRNPTLEN
+51 
-62 VARFVIQKGVCKGAD
+62 
-77 IQRYFQI
+77 
-84 GYNLSGRLMSQLQQ
+84 MSQLQQ
-98 KGILDS
+98 KGIIDNAL
-104 SYNVLVDADISD
+104 NVLVNANISES
-116 HELTQLL
+116 ELSQLL
-123 NKETI
+123 SNDTHETE
-128 KKTDSHHVISASGF
+128 DLCHVSPASGF
-142 EVKIISSSPIDIDSS
+142 EIKIISSSPTDIETP
-157 IKSYIPKLSKY
+157 IESYIPDLSKY
-168 ECYVVF
+168 EYYVVF

-187 EILQIGAVKYN
+187 EILQIGAVKYS
-198 TLTGEAIDTQS
+198 TQTGEVIDTRS
-209 IFIKPSPHCVIESAA
+209 IYIKPSPQCVIEPTA

-237 TGVSKDEA
+237 TGASKKEG
-245 INTFIEFIG
+245 INAFMEFIG

-283 NPVCDVLAMVRQLA
+283 NPVCDVLAMVRKLA
-297 LPTENKKLGTISEH
+297 LPIENKKLGTISEH

-323 KDCDATNFVIRQIYF
+323 KDCDATNFVLRKIYF

-343 PIGKSVDDIHS
+343 PVDKSVDDIHS
-354 NLYRNGVKLEP
+354 NLYRNGVKLES

-474 TLEKSWL
+474 TLDNSWL
-481 GEYGFRAHEEEPQTK
+481 GEYGFRAHQEEPLARVE
-496 IDRDFTYGKRLI
+496 RDFTYGKRLV

-561 TEQPIQ
+561 SEQPIQ

-588 GNYLNV
+588 GKYLNV
-594 FLKIIDCTATY
+594 FLKITDCTATY

-610 GVRRCLSAGK
+610 GVRRCLSSGK
-620 PQYNGYIFRYSN
+620 PQYNGYIFRYSK
-632 TPLSEEELAA
+632 TPLSEEELSA

>member
-1 MLRTKQVI
+1 
-9 NNNEE
+9 
-14 YSSMS
+14 MS

-28 VGETKEEANQSTN
+28 GGEPKEEANQSAYI
-41 VVEEKSVNSE
+41 VEEKSVNSE
-51 AFVDRNPTLEN
+51 VFVDRNPTIEN
-62 VARFVIQKGVCKGAD
+62 VARFIIQKGVCKGAD

-98 KGILDS
+98 KGVLDS
-104 SYNVLVDADISD
+104 SYNVLIEANISD
-116 HELTQLL
+116 QELAQLL
-123 NKETI
+123 SKETPE
-128 KKTDSHHVISASGF
+128 TADSHHVFSDSGF
-142 EVKIISSSPIDIDSS
+142 EVKIISSSSIDIESS
-157 IKSYIPKLSKY
+157 IKPYIPGLSKY
-168 ECYVVF
+168 ESYVVF

-198 TLTGEAIDTQS
+198 TLTGETIDTRS
-209 IFIKPSPHCVIESAA
+209 IYIKPSPHCVIEPAA
-224 LRVNGIDIEKLKQ
+224 LRVNGIDIEKLNQ

-277 NIPLPT
+277 NIPLPN
-283 NPVCDVLAMVRQLA
+283 NPVCDVLAMVKKLA
-297 LPTENKKLGTISEH
+297 LPTENKKLGTISDH
-311 FGFEG
+311 FGFNG

-323 KDCDATNFVIRQIYF
+323 KDCDATNFVLRKIYF

-343 PIGKSVDDIHS
+343 PIGKSIDEIHS
-354 NLYRNGVKLEP
+354 NLYKNGVKLEP
-365 YIEQNMLELDVYSRL
+365 YVEQNMLELDVYSRL

-423 DSIGKI
+423 DSIGKL

-452 TKTLEECAGL
+452 TKTLEGCAGL
-462 ASSLTQ
+462 ASSLSQ

-474 TLEKSWL
+474 IEEKSWL
-481 GEYGFRAHEEEPQTK
+481 SDYGFRAHEEEPQTK

-561 TEQPIQ
+561 SEQPIQ

-578 KRPIYVFDLD
+578 KRPIYVFSLAAF
-588 GNYLNV
+588 NSSSLNGV
-594 FLKIIDCTATY
+594 LEYLKI
-605 GLQAE
+605 
-610 GVRRCLSAGK
+610 
-620 PQYNGYIFRYSN
+620 
-632 TPLSEEELAA
+632 
-642 AKENYAYRETS
+642 
-653 KVEN
+653 

>member
-1 MLRTKQVI
+1 
-9 NNNEE
+9 
-14 YSSMS
+14 MS

-28 VGETKEEANQSTN
+28 GGGTKEEANQSTN
-41 VVEEKSVNSE
+41 VVEEKSVNSDV
-51 AFVDRNPTLEN
+51 FVDRNPTLEN
-62 VARFVIQKGVCKGAD
+62 VARFIIQKGVCKGAD

-84 GYNLSGRLMSQLQQ
+84 GYKLSGCLMSQLQQ
-98 KGILDS
+98 KSVLDS
-104 SYNVLVDADISD
+104 SYNVLVDANISD
-116 HELTQLL
+116 QELAQLL
-123 NKETI
+123 SRETPE
-128 KKTDSHHVISASGF
+128 TVDSTNVFSGSGF
-142 EVKIISSSPIDIDSS
+142 EVKIISSSPRDIESS
-157 IKSYIPKLSKY
+157 IKPYIPKLSKY
-168 ECYVVF
+168 ESYVVF

-198 TLTGEAIDTQS
+198 TQTGETIDTRS
-209 IFIKPSPHCVIESAA
+209 IYIKPSPHCVIEPAA
-224 LRVNGIDIEKLKQ
+224 LRVNGIDIEKKQ

-561 TEQPIQ
+561 NEQPIQ

-594 FLKIIDCTATY
+594 FLKITDCTAAY
-605 GLQAE
+605 DLQSE
-610 GVRRCLSAGK
+610 GVRRCLSSGK
-620 PQYNGYIFRYSN
+620 PQYNGFIFRYSN
-632 TPLSEEELAA
+632 TPLSEEELKAA
-642 AKENYAYRETS
+642 RENYAYRETS

>member
-1 MLRTKQVI
+1 
-9 NNNEE
+9 
-14 YSSMS
+14 MS
-19 IIDFIKGLF
+19 IINFIKGLF
-28 VGETKEEANQSTN
+28 GGEPNEETDQNAN
-41 VVEEKSVNSE
+41 VVEDKSANSVC
-51 AFVDRNPTLEN
+51 FVDNTPSLEN
-62 VARFVIQKGVCKGAD
+62 VARFVIQKGICKGAD

-84 GYNLSGRLMSQLQQ
+84 GYRLSGSLMSQLQQ
-98 KGILDS
+98 KGVLDNN
-104 SYNVLVDADISD
+104 YNVLVDANISD
-116 HELTQLL
+116 QELAQLL
-123 NKETI
+123 SKEIPETL
-128 KKTDSHHVISASGF
+128 DCHSASSAFGF
-142 EVKIISSSPIDIDSS
+142 ELKVISSSPTEIESS
-157 IKSYIPKLSKY
+157 IKPYIPGLSKY
-168 ECYVVF
+168 ESYVVF

-198 TLTGEAIDTQS
+198 TRTGEAIDTRS
-209 IFIKPSPHCVIESAA
+209 IYIKPSPNCVIEPSA
-224 LRVNGIDIEKLKQ
+224 LRVNGIDIENLKQ
-237 TGVSKDEA
+237 TGVSKSQA
-245 INTFIEFIG
+245 INTFIDFIG

-311 FGFEG
+311 FGFSG
-316 GCFHEAI
+316 GNYHEAI

-354 NLYRNGVKLEP
+354 NLYRNGVKLET

-423 DSIGKI
+423 DSIGKL

-481 GEYGFRAHEEEPQTK
+481 GEYGFRAHEEEPQTN
-496 IDRDFTYGKRLI
+496 IERDFTYGKRLI

-513 EGDFLKRYESI
+513 DGDFLKRYESI

-578 KRPIYVFDLD
+578 KRPIYVFDIN

-594 FLKIIDCTATY
+594 HLKITECTAAY

-632 TPLSEEELAA
+632 APLSEEELAA

-653 KVEN
+653 KVTN

>member
-1 MLRTKQVI
+1 
-9 NNNEE
+9 
-14 YSSMS
+14 
-19 IIDFIKGLF
+19 
-28 VGETKEEANQSTN
+28 
-41 VVEEKSVNSE
+41 
-51 AFVDRNPTLEN
+51 
-62 VARFVIQKGVCKGAD
+62 
-77 IQRYFQI
+77 
-84 GYNLSGRLMSQLQQ
+84 
-98 KGILDS
+98 
-104 SYNVLVDADISD
+104 
-116 HELTQLL
+116 
-123 NKETI
+123 
-128 KKTDSHHVISASGF
+128 
-142 EVKIISSSPIDIDSS
+142 
-157 IKSYIPKLSKY
+157 
-168 ECYVVF
+168 
-174 DTETSGLSPQQGH
+174 
-187 EILQIGAVKYN
+187 
-198 TLTGEAIDTQS
+198 
-209 IFIKPSPHCVIESAA
+209 
-224 LRVNGIDIEKLKQ
+224 
-237 TGVSKDEA
+237 
-245 INTFIEFIG
+245 
-254 TCPLFAYNAPFDM
+254 
-267 RFLKSTCEMV
+267 
-277 NIPLPT
+277 
-283 NPVCDVLAMVRQLA
+283 
-297 LPTENKKLGTISEH
+297 
-311 FGFEG
+311 
-316 GCFHEAI
+316 
-323 KDCDATNFVIRQIYF
+323 
-338 NNEGK
+338 
-343 PIGKSVDDIHS
+343 
-354 NLYRNGVKLEP
+354 
-365 YIEQNMLELDVYSRL
+365 
-380 TGEFLFTK
+380 
-388 TIRQCA
+388 
-394 EKGIYVSYSTV
+394 VSYSTV

-513 EGDFLKRYESI
+513 DGDFLKRYESI

-561 TEQPIQ
+561 SEQPIQ

-594 FLKIIDCTATY
+594 FLKITDCTATY

-610 GVRRCLSAGK
+610 GVRRCLSSGK

>member
-1 MLRTKQVI
+1 
-9 NNNEE
+9 
-14 YSSMS
+14 MS
-19 IIDFIKGLF
+19 IINFIKGLF
-28 VGETKEEANQSTN
+28 GGEPNDETDQNVN
-41 VVEEKSVNSE
+41 VVEDKSANSDC
-51 AFVDRNPTLEN
+51 AVDKTPTIEN

-98 KGILDS
+98 KGVLDNN
-104 SYNVLVDADISD
+104 YNVLVDANISD
-116 HELTQLL
+116 QELAQLL
-123 NKETI
+123 SKEIPETL
-128 KKTDSHHVISASGF
+128 DCHSASSAFGF
-142 EVKIISSSPIDIDSS
+142 ELKVISSSPTEIESS
-157 IKSYIPKLSKY
+157 IKPYIPGLSKY
-168 ECYVVF
+168 ESYVVF
-174 DTETSGLSPQQGH
+174 DTETSGLSPQQAH

-198 TLTGEAIDTQS
+198 TQTGETIDTRS
-209 IFIKPSPHCVIESAA
+209 IYIKPSPHCVIEPAA

-237 TGVSKDEA
+237 TGMSKDEA
-245 INTFIEFIG
+245 INTFIQFIG

-323 KDCDATNFVIRQIYF
+323 KDCDATNFVLRKIYF
-338 NNEGK
+338 NSEGK
-343 PIGKSVDDIHS
+343 PVGKSVDEIHS
-354 NLYRNGVKLEP
+354 NLYKNGVKLEP
-365 YIEQNMLELDVYSRL
+365 YIEQMMLELDVYSRL

-474 TLEKSWL
+474 TIEKSWL

-513 EGDFLKRYESI
+513 DGDFLKRYESI

-550 NLNGYIFIYAT
+550 NLNGYIFIFAT
-561 TEQPIQ
+561 SEQPIQ

-573 LTKEA
+573 MTKEA

-588 GNYLNV
+588 GKLLNV
-594 FLKIIDCTATY
+594 FLKITECTATY
-605 GLQAE
+605 NLQAE
-610 GVRRCLSAGK
+610 GVRRCLSSGK
-620 PQYNGYIFRYSN
+620 PQYNGYIFRYSDA
-632 TPLSEEELAA
+632 PLSEEELAA
-642 AKENYAYRETS
+642 ARENYAYRETS
-653 KVEN
+653 KVTN

>member
-1 MLRTKQVI
+1 
-9 NNNEE
+9 
-14 YSSMS
+14 MS

-28 VGETKEEANQSTN
+28 SSKPNEEAERSEYVAEN
-41 VVEEKSVNSE
+41 KPVNSDVC
-51 AFVDRNPTLEN
+51 VDKTPTLED
-62 VARFVIQKGVCKGAD
+62 VARYIIQTRKSRVAD

-84 GYNLSGRLMSQLQQ
+84 GYNLAGRLMTQLQQ
-98 KGILDS
+98 KGILDNAN
-104 SYNVLVDADISD
+104 NVLVDANISD
-116 HELTQLL
+116 QELTQLL
-123 NKETI
+123 SKETPEAE
-128 KKTDSHHVISASGF
+128 KSYHVSSASGF
-142 EVKIISSSPIDIDSS
+142 EIKIISSSPTDIESS
-157 IKSYIPKLSKY
+157 IKPYIPGMSKY
-168 ECYVVF
+168 ESYVVF

-198 TLTGEAIDTQS
+198 TRTGETIDTRS
-209 IFIKPSPHCVIESAA
+209 IYIKPSPHCVIEPAA
-224 LRVNGIDIEKLKQ
+224 LRVNGIDIDKLKQ
-237 TGVSKDEA
+237 TGVSKADA

-254 TCPLFAYNAPFDM
+254 SCPLFAYNAPFDM
-267 RFLKSTCEMV
+267 RFLKSTCEMA
-277 NIPLPT
+277 NIPMPS
-283 NPVCDVLAMVRQLA
+283 NPVCDVLAMVRKLA
-297 LPTENKKLGTISEH
+297 LPTENKKLGTITEH
-311 FGFEG
+311 FGFAG
-316 GCFHEAI
+316 GSYHEAI
-323 KDCDATNFVIRQIYF
+323 KDCDATNFVLRKIYF
-338 NNEGK
+338 NEEGK
-343 PIGKSVDDIHS
+343 PVGESVDDIHS
-354 NLYRNGVKLEP
+354 NLYKNGVKLEP
-365 YIEQNMLELDVYSRL
+365 YIEQTMMELDVYSRL

-394 EKGIYVSYSTV
+394 EERIYVSYSTV
-405 KDLEET
+405 KDLEGT

-423 DSIGKI
+423 ENIGKL
-429 EPDIYYGKRLI
+429 EPDIYYGKRVI

-452 TKTLEECAGL
+452 TKTLEECAAL
-462 ASSLTQ
+462 SSSLSQ

-474 TLEKSWL
+474 TLDKSWL
-481 GEYGFRAHEEEPQTK
+481 GEYGFRAHEEEPQAK

-567 KIEGAP
+567 KIDGAP
-573 LTKEA
+573 LAKEA

-594 FLKIIDCTATY
+594 FLKITECTAAY
-605 GLQAE
+605 GLRAE
-610 GVRRCLSAGK
+610 DVRRCLSAGK

-653 KVEN
+653 KVTE

>member
-1 MLRTKQVI
+1 
-9 NNNEE
+9 
-14 YSSMS
+14 MS

-28 VGETKEEANQSTN
+28 GGEPNEDANQSTN
-41 VVEEKSVNSE
+41 VVENKSVNSE
-51 AFVDRNPTLEN
+51 VFVDRNPTIEN

-98 KGILDS
+98 KGVLDS
-104 SYNVLVDADISD
+104 SYNVLVDANISD
-116 HELTQLL
+116 QELAQLL
-123 NKETI
+123 SREI
-128 KKTDSHHVISASGF
+128 PEISDSTNGFSGSGF
-142 EVKIISSSPIDIDSS
+142 EVKIISSSLIDMESS
-157 IKSYIPKLSKY
+157 IKPYIPELSKY
-168 ECYVVF
+168 ESYVVF

-209 IFIKPSPHCVIESAA
+209 IFIKPSPHCVIEPAA

-237 TGVSKDEA
+237 TGLSKDEA

-277 NIPLPT
+277 NIPLPK
-283 NPVCDVLAMVRQLA
+283 NPVCDVLAMVRKLA

-323 KDCDATNFVIRQIYF
+323 KDCDATNFVLRKIYF

-343 PIGKSVDDIHS
+343 PVGKSVDDIHS
-354 NLYRNGVKLEP
+354 NLYRNGVKLET

-405 KDLEET
+405 KDLEQT

-423 DSIGKI
+423 DSIGKL

-513 EGDFLKRYESI
+513 EGDFLKRYDSI

-561 TEQPIQ
+561 SEQPIQ

-578 KRPIYVFDLD
+578 KRPIYVFDID

-594 FLKIIDCTATY
+594 FLKITECTAAY

-632 TPLSEEELAA
+632 TPLSDEELAA
-642 AKENYAYRETS
+642 ARENYAYRETS